1 VTEHVHT
8 TISVMH
14 RTITEL
20 LPNGRTVRWA
30 LTATRGGDVYWR
42 QDAFAPADDPIQP
55 LRWISHQGP
64 LTVAAV
70 IEAVPH
76 CQETIRAW
84 TQAEIDD
91 CFAAAELDELAQQRR
106 TTAHVRLREQLR

>member
-1 VTEHVHT
+1 MMALVCA
-8 TISVMH
+8 S
-14 RTITEL
+14 
-20 LPNGRTVRWA
+20 NGRTVRWA
-30 LTATRGGDVYWR
+30 LAATRGGDVYWR

-76 CQETIRAW
+76 CQETIAGRGHDGCSSAGPS
-84 TQAEIDD
+84 A
-91 CFAAAELDELAQQRR
+91 R
-106 TTAHVRLREQLR
+106 